1 MEKSNLFNHFLIG
14 RINPFVTIALRC
26 VLYTSFIFFF
36 LTLMISEN
44 LLGVEIRKSIY
55 AVKHVFSWLWI
66 NIPFATFDSP
76 VSGQKGNKIRNL
88 Y

>member
-14 RINPFVTIALRC
+14 RINPFCYYSTEMCIV
-26 VLYTSFIFFF
+26 YFIYFFF

-76 VSGQKGNKIRNL
+76 VSGQKVNKIRNL